1 MIRVGQT
8 PLDHFFGD
16 HEGKVGRLRADFLNR
31 LSAFMLDFASCI
43 ALDPLRLGRQPLF
56 IFFHELL
63 GGGLGWVVDTY
74 LLETGPWGLV
84 FGLILGAA
92 AGVRNAY
99 RMAQRWPR

>member
-56 IFFHELL
+56 IFFHEPLGPLL
-63 GGGLGWVVDTY
+63 RRCQNSFGFPRRPR
-74 LLETGPWGLV
+74 EPRFV
-84 FGLILGAA
+84 FF
-92 AGVRNAY
+92 
-99 RMAQRWPR
+99 